1 MTSKRSPE
9 DDGGNLAKRRRD
21 HASSKPGKQPGSSVD
36 QTYGQ
41 RGVFGTLEGAT
52 TVPFWDSDLDCE
64 DDLDALAYLRSVRVE
79 ASGIPHV
86 LAAKKAGPRPP
97 PPLSSEGAIEQEGKD
112 EETIDR
118 SIYKDGIG
126 DSRGYYQDG
135 AYIAFPDDYDEGYD
149 DEEEEEEG
157 EVSELDYDEE
167 DSLGFNEGGPHN
179 SSSDEIR
186 EAYFASLTRQ
196 YLSLRKVLRR
206 DPPQS
211 ALSALTS
218 SNPTFV
224 GKLGPTSSTMSR
236 WSGLIK
242 ATDPLPAQI
251 AGMHKDSV
259 IRLIRVLLNSKSFRE
274 GHELRERTSRW
285 IWALLARLP
294 DRGELDYQEIGWIR
308 ELGKRAVLFMVSL
321 AEREVLHQEYGVG
334 GSGASDEGAELEVD
348 EGVNEEPTP
357 SNSHEEE
364 EDGSIKAGVN
374 HSIPSWDNDPGRADG
389 TSVDTNT
396 NTVEEALSDSP
407 RHRVTEQSINVN
419 GDAGKSPASPAAE
432 PKSHVDQEHQA
443 ADASD
448 VEMQLDTDLEDGE
461 VSDEP
466 QKPSGDLADIE
477 SAKAHL
483 LAQLETAGESL
494 EPVPTQAEKDAMRAQ
509 INLRAT
515 LNMILTVAGEFYG
528 QRDLLE
534 FRNPFS
540 RLGDD

>member
-1 MTSKRSPE
+1 MASKRSPE
-9 DDGGNLAKRRRD
+9 DDGDNAAKRRRD

-52 TVPFWDSDLDCE
+52 TVPLWDSDLDCE
-64 DDLDALAYLRSVRVE
+64 DDSDALAYLRSVRVE

-86 LAAKKAGPRPP
+86 LAAKKAGPQPP
-97 PPLSSEGAIEQEGKD
+97 PRLSSEGAVEQEDED

-118 SIYKDGIG
+118 SIYEDGIG
-126 DSRGYYQDG
+126 DSRGYYHDG
-135 AYIAFPDDYDEGYD
+135 AYTALPEDYDEDYD
-149 DEEEEEEG
+149 DEEEEDEG
-157 EVSELDYDEE
+157 EVSGRGYDEE
-167 DSLGFNEGGPHN
+167 DSLRSNEGGPHN

-196 YLSLRKVLRR
+196 YISLRKVLRR

-334 GSGASDEGAELEVD
+334 GSGESDEGVELEVD
-348 EGVNEEPTP
+348 EGVNDETTS
-357 SNSHEEE
+357 SNSHEG
-364 EDGSIKAGVN
+364 DGEGPIKAEV
-374 HSIPSWDNDPGRADG
+374 HDSTSSRDHDPDRAEG
-389 TSVDTNT
+389 TSVDTT
-396 NTVEEALSDSP
+396 TRAVEKALPDPTS
-407 RHRVTEQSINVN
+407 HHVTEQSINVN
-419 GDAGKSPASPAAE
+419 GAAGKSPASPAAE

-443 ADASD
+443 AEASD

-466 QKPSGDLADIE
+466 QKPSEDLADIE
-477 SAKAHL
+477 SAKARL
-483 LAQLETAGESL
+483 LAQLGGAEESP
-494 EPVPTQAEKDAMRAQ
+494 EPVPTRAEKDAMRAQ

-540 RLGDD
+540 RLSDD

>member
-1 MTSKRSPE
+1 MASKRPPE
-9 DDGGNLAKRRRD
+9 DDGDNAAKRRRD

-52 TVPFWDSDLDCE
+52 TVPLWDSDLECE
-64 DDLDALAYLRSVRVE
+64 DDSDALAYLRSVRVE

-86 LAAKKAGPRPP
+86 LAAKKAGPQPP
-97 PPLSSEGAIEQEGKD
+97 PRLSSEGAIEQEDDD

-118 SIYKDGIG
+118 SIYEDGIG
-126 DSRGYYQDG
+126 DSRGYYHDG
-135 AYIAFPDDYDEGYD
+135 AYTALPEDHDEDYD
-149 DEEEEEEG
+149 DEEEEDEG
-157 EVSELDYDEE
+157 EVSGLDYDEE
-167 DSLGFNEGGPHN
+167 DSLGSNEGGPHN

-196 YLSLRKVLRR
+196 YFSLRKVLRR
-206 DPPQS
+206 DPPRS

-242 ATDPLPAQI
+242 ATDPLPAQV

-259 IRLIRVLLNSKSFRE
+259 IRLIRVLLNSKSFRD

-321 AEREVLHQEYGVG
+321 AEREVLHQQYGVG
-334 GSGASDEGAELEVD
+334 ESDEGVELEVD
-348 EGVNEEPTP
+348 EDVNDGPT
-357 SNSHEEE
+357 SSHSYEEE
-364 EDGSIKAGVN
+364 GEGSIKADV
-374 HSIPSWDNDPGRADG
+374 HDSTPSRDHGPDRAEGR
-389 TSVDTNT
+389 SVDTNT
-396 NTVEEALSDSP
+396 RAVEMAPSDSTS
-407 RHRVTEQSINVN
+407 HRVTEQSVIVN
-419 GDAGKSPASPAAE
+419 GDAGKSPACPAAE
-432 PKSHVDQEHQA
+432 PESHADQEHQA
-443 ADASD
+443 AEASD

-461 VSDEP
+461 VSDEL
-466 QKPSGDLADIE
+466 QKPSEDLADIE

-483 LAQLETAGESL
+483 LAQLETAEESP

-540 RLGDD
+540 RLNCD

>member
-1 MTSKRSPE
+1 MASKRSPE
-9 DDGGNLAKRRRD
+9 DDGNNATKRRRD

-41 RGVFGTLEGAT
+41 RGVFGTLEEAT
-52 TVPFWDSDLDCE
+52 TVPLWDSDLDCE
-64 DDLDALAYLRSVRVE
+64 DDSDALAYLRSVRVE

-86 LAAKKAGPRPP
+86 LAAKKAGPQPP
-97 PPLSSEGAIEQEGKD
+97 PRLSSEGAVEQEDED

-118 SIYKDGIG
+118 SIYEDGIG
-126 DSRGYYQDG
+126 DSRGYYHDG
-135 AYIAFPDDYDEGYD
+135 AYTALPENYGEDYD
-149 DEEEEEEG
+149 DEEEGDEG
-157 EVSELDYDEE
+157 EVSRLDYDEE
-167 DSLGFNEGGPHN
+167 DSLGSNEGGPHN

-224 GKLGPTSSTMSR
+224 GKLGPTSSAMSR

-251 AGMHKDSV
+251 AAMHKDSV

-334 GSGASDEGAELEVD
+334 GGGESDEGVEFEVH
-348 EGVNEEPTP
+348 EGVYEEPA
-357 SNSHEEE
+357 SFDSHEEE
-364 EDGSIKAGVN
+364 GEGSITAEVN
-374 HSIPSWDNDPGRADG
+374 GSAPSRDDDPNRAEG

-396 NTVEEALSDSP
+396 RAVEEALPDSTC
-407 RHRVTEQSINVN
+407 HHVAKQSINVN
-419 GDAGKSPASPAAE
+419 GDAGKIPASLAAE

-443 ADASD
+443 AEASD

-461 VSDEP
+461 VSDESH
-466 QKPSGDLADIE
+466 KPSEDLADIE
-477 SAKAHL
+477 SAKARL
-483 LAQLETAGESL
+483 LAQLETAEESP

-540 RLGDD
+540 RLSDD

>member
-1 MTSKRSPE
+1 MAPKRSPE
-9 DDGGNLAKRRRD
+9 DDGDNAAKRRRD
-21 HASSKPGKQPGSSVD
+21 HTSSKPGKQPGSSVD

-41 RGVFGTLEGAT
+41 KGVFGTLEGAT
-52 TVPFWDSDLDCE
+52 TVPLWDSDLDCE
-64 DDLDALAYLRSVRVE
+64 DDSDALAYLKSVRVE

-86 LAAKKAGPRPP
+86 LAAKKAGPQPP
-97 PPLSSEGAIEQEGKD
+97 PRLSSEGAIEQED
-112 EETIDR
+112 DHEETIDR
-118 SIYKDGIG
+118 SIYEDGIG
-126 DSRGYYQDG
+126 DSRGYYHDG
-135 AYIAFPDDYDEGYD
+135 AYTALPEDYDQDYD
-149 DEEEEEEG
+149 DEEEEDEG
-157 EVSELDYDEE
+157 EVSGLDSDEE
-167 DSLGFNEGGPHN
+167 DSLGSNEGGPHN
-179 SSSDEIR
+179 SSADEIR

-259 IRLIRVLLNSKSFRE
+259 VRLIRVLLNSKSFRE

-334 GSGASDEGAELEVD
+334 GSGESDEGVELEVD

-357 SNSHEEE
+357 SSSHEEE
-364 EDGSIKAGVN
+364 WEGSTKAEVN
-374 HSIPSWDNDPGRADG
+374 DSTPSRDDDPDRAER
-389 TSVDTNT
+389 TSVDTAT
-396 NTVEEALSDSP
+396 RAVEEALPDSTS
-407 RHRVTEQSINVN
+407 RYVTEQSINVN
-419 GDAGKSPASPAAE
+419 GDAGRSPASPAAE
-432 PKSHVDQEHQA
+432 PKGNVDQEHR
-443 ADASD
+443 ASEASH
-448 VEMQLDTDLEDGE
+448 VEMQLDSDLEDGE
-461 VSDEP
+461 VSDES
-466 QKPSGDLADIE
+466 QKPSEDLADIE
-477 SAKAHL
+477 SAKVRL
-483 LAQLETAGESL
+483 LTELEAAEEPPES
-494 EPVPTQAEKDAMRAQ
+494 VPTQAEKDAMRAQ

-540 RLGDD
+540 RLSDG

>member
-1 MTSKRSPE
+1 MASKRPPE
-9 DDGGNLAKRRRD
+9 DDGDNAAKRRRD

-52 TVPFWDSDLDCE
+52 TVPLWDSDLDCE
-64 DDLDALAYLRSVRVE
+64 DDSDALAYLRSVRVE

-86 LAAKKAGPRPP
+86 LAAKKAGPQPP
-97 PPLSSEGAIEQEGKD
+97 PRLSSEGAIEQEDED

-118 SIYKDGIG
+118 SIYEDGRG
-126 DSRGYYQDG
+126 DSRGYYHDG
-135 AYIAFPDDYDEGYD
+135 AYTALPEGYDEDYD
-149 DEEEEEEG
+149 DEEEEDEG
-157 EVSELDYDEE
+157 EVSGLDYDEE
-167 DSLGFNEGGPHN
+167 DSLGSNEGGPHN

-186 EAYFASLTRQ
+186 EAYFASLARQ

-206 DPPQS
+206 NPPQS

-334 GSGASDEGAELEVD
+334 GSGESDEGVELEVD
-348 EGVNEEPTP
+348 EGVNDEPTS

-364 EDGSIKAGVN
+364 GEGSIKA
-374 HSIPSWDNDPGRADG
+374 
-389 TSVDTNT
+389 
-396 NTVEEALSDSP
+396 
-407 RHRVTEQSINVN
+407 
-419 GDAGKSPASPAAE
+419 
-432 PKSHVDQEHQA
+432 
-443 ADASD
+443 
-448 VEMQLDTDLEDGE
+448 
-461 VSDEP
+461 
-466 QKPSGDLADIE
+466 E
-477 SAKAHL
+477 SC
-483 LAQLETAGESL
+483 
-494 EPVPTQAEKDAMRAQ
+494 
-509 INLRAT
+509 
-515 LNMILTVAGEFYG
+515 
-528 QRDLLE
+528 
-534 FRNPFS
+534 
-540 RLGDD
+540 